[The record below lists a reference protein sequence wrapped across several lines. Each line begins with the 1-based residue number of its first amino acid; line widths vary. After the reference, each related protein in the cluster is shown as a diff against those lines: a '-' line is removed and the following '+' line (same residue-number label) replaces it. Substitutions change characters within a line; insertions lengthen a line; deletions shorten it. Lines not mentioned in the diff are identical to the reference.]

1 MGGFIRKLLGVDD
14 PPPMQNF
21 SELEPPSYED
31 EARDLEER
39 RKLIETEKKRK
50 GRRSTILTGGTGL
63 NEIEEEN
70 LKKDT
75 QAKTI

>member
-75 QAKTI
+75 QVKTI

>member
-75 QAKTI
+75 LLGG

>member
-31 EARDLEER
+31 EARELEER
-39 RKLIETEKKRK
+39 RKLLETEKKRK

-75 QAKTI
+75 LLGG

>member
-31 EARDLEER
+31 EARELEER
-39 RKLIETEKKRK
+39 RKLLETEKKRK
-50 GRRSTILTGGTGL
+50 GRRSTILTTSQGL
-63 NEIEEEN
+63 NEIEDEN
-70 LKKDT
+70 IKK
-75 QAKTI
+75 KTLLGG